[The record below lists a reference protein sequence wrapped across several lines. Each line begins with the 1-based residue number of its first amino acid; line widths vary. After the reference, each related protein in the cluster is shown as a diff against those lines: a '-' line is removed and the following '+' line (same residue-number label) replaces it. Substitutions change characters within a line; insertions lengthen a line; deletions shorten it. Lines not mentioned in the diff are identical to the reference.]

1 MLLEQRPV
9 TAFLVGVLETDED
22 EVFTITKSVCDRSNC
37 LLSIRSFG
45 EMCSVP
51 VLESDLVPGSIMGA
65 FVTHPLHF
73 EVLVALFELV
83 EEVWGWAECRVV
95 LADRRTEPASWPSYH
110 THERSLRGDVYE
122 IML

>member
-22 EVFTITKSVCDRSNC
+22 EVFTITKPVRELSNC
-37 LLSIRSFG
+37 LLSIRCFG

-51 VLESDLVPGSIMGA
+51 VFESDLVPGSIMGA

-73 EVLVALFELV
+73 EILVALFELV
-83 EEVWGWAECRVV
+83 QEVWRWTECRVV
-95 LADRRTEPASWPSYH
+95 LVDRRSEPSSGPSYH